1 MVMTAQQQATIL
13 NVDDYAPG
21 RYSRSRILK
30 SAGFDVIEATT
41 GSEALHLVRTRRP
54 HLVLLD
60 VNLPDITGFDVC
72 RQIKEDPATAHVL
85 VLQMSATS
93 VTLDSTL
100 TGLAAGSDGYLT
112 EPIAP
117 EELVANVN
125 ALLRLKRAEE
135 AVREAN
141 ATLRAV
147 VEALP
152 LAVIAIDAKG
162 HVMRW
167 SPAAERMFGWHEED
181 VLGRPL
187 PLVPAQQE
195 EEFRSR
201 VSMTL
206 AGHLETGFETERLR
220 RDGTLVSVS
229 VSTAPLRDAAGDIT
243 GALAI
248 IEDITE
254 RKRAERELARLY
266 AEANHAGR
274 VKDEFLATLSH
285 ELRTPM
291 NALSVWVH
299 LLRRGEVPPDRIQYA
314 LEVIERNTTAQ
325 VRLIEDILDV
335 SRIVSGKLRLQMRIV
350 DLARVVHAAIEMVR
364 PAAADRNITLSA
376 GVPGSVTVRG
386 DAQRLQQV
394 VTNLLSNAVKFTPS
408 GGRVELGLHV
418 RDSTAVL
425 EVADS
430 GAGIDPQ
437 FLPRVFERFTQADS
451 TTSRSHGGLGL
462 GLAIVRYL
470 VEAHQ
475 GSVAADSPGVG
486 RGSTFRVALPL
497 ASAAEIARASQ
508 EDGDEERVGTDR
520 DQGASGRRRPRHER
534 SVAAPVDGTR
544 RDGAYRSIGGGSD
557 GALCGRAA
565 RRRDRRHRHA
575 GRRRLH
581 AARTVTNR
589 RFRRGVPRHRRQ
601 RICERRRPRART
613 RGRLPRSSGQA
624 ARHPDADD
632 HHHPGVGGQARAQS
646 LDMYVGSD
654 FCRTRRS
661 APRRHHHT

>member
-13 NVDDYAPG
+13 NVEDYAPG

-93 VTLDSTL
+93 VTLDSKL

-167 SPAAERMFGWHEED
+167 SPAAEHMFGWHEED

-229 VSTAPLRDAAGDIT
+229 VSTAPLRDAAGEIT

-248 IEDITE
+248 IEDITG

-299 LLRRGEVPPDRIQYA
+299 LLRRGEVPPDRVQYA

-350 DLARVVHAAIEMVR
+350 DLAKVVHAAIEMVR
-364 PAAADRNITLSA
+364 PAAVDRNITLSA

-408 GGRVELGLHV
+408 GGRVELGLHI

-430 GAGIDPQ
+430 GAGIDPR

-508 EDGDEERVGTDR
+508 EDGDEERVVLTGIKVLVVDDDR
-520 DQGASGRRRPRHER
+520 DTRDLLQLLLTARGAMVRTAA
-534 SVAAPVDGTR
+534 SVAEATALFAAERPGVVIGDIGMPGEDGYMLLERLRTVDPAAAFHAIAVSG
-544 RDGAYRSIGGGSD
+544 YVSD
-557 GALCGRAA
+557 DDRARARAA
-565 RRRDRRHRHA
+565 GFHDHLAKPLDIPTLMTTITRASA
-575 GRRRLH
+575 GR
-581 AARTVTNR
+581 VNMN
-589 RFRRGVPRHRRQ
+589 VIHR
-601 RICERRRPRART
+601 
-613 RGRLPRSSGQA
+613 
-624 ARHPDADD
+624 
-632 HHHPGVGGQARAQS
+632 
-646 LDMYVGSD
+646 Y
-654 FCRTRRS
+654 
-661 APRRHHHT
+661 

>member
-93 VTLDSTL
+93 VTLDSKL

-162 HVMRW
+162 HVTRW

-220 RDGTLVSVS
+220 HDGTLVSVS

-254 RKRAERELARLY
+254 RKRAERELAGLY

-508 EDGDEERVGTDR
+508 EDGDEERVVLTGIKVLVVDDDR
-520 DQGASGRRRPRHER
+520 DTRDLLQLLLTARGAMVRTAA
-534 SVAAPVDGTR
+534 SVAEATALFAAERPGVVIGDIGMPGEDGYMLLERLRTVDSAAAFHAIAVSG
-544 RDGAYRSIGGGSD
+544 YVSD
-557 GALCGRAA
+557 DDRARARAA
-565 RRRDRRHRHA
+565 GFHDHLAKPLDIPTLMTTITRA
-575 GRRRLH
+575 SV
-581 AARTVTNR
+581 A
-589 RFRRGVPRHRRQ
+589 RRGPKV
-601 RICERRRPRART
+601 
-613 RGRLPRSSGQA
+613 
-624 ARHPDADD
+624 
-632 HHHPGVGGQARAQS
+632 
-646 LDMYVGSD
+646 
-654 FCRTRRS
+654 
-661 APRRHHHT
+661 

>member
-93 VTLDSTL
+93 VTLDSKL

-229 VSTAPLRDAAGDIT
+229 VSTAPLRDAAGEIT

-254 RKRAERELARLY
+254 RKRAERELVRLY

-299 LLRRGEVPPDRIQYA
+299 LLRRGEVPPDRIKYA

-364 PAAADRNITLSA
+364 PAAVDRNITLSA

-408 GGRVELGLHV
+408 GGHVELGLHV

-437 FLPRVFERFTQADS
+437 FLPHVFERFAQADS

-497 ASAAEIARASQ
+497 ASAAEMERASQ
-508 EDGDEERVGTDR
+508 EAGDEERVVLNGIKVLVVDDDR
-520 DQGASGRRRPRHER
+520 DTRDLLQLLLTARGARVRTAASVAEATAVFAAERPGVVVADIGMPGEDGYVLLERLRTVDSAAAFHAIAVSGYVSDDDRARARAAGFHDHLAKPLDIPTLMTTITRASVRPR
-534 SVAAPVDGTR
+534 
-544 RDGAYRSIGGGSD
+544 
-557 GALCGRAA
+557 
-565 RRRDRRHRHA
+565 
-575 GRRRLH
+575 
-581 AARTVTNR
+581 
-589 RFRRGVPRHRRQ
+589 
-601 RICERRRPRART
+601 
-613 RGRLPRSSGQA
+613 
-624 ARHPDADD
+624 
-632 HHHPGVGGQARAQS
+632 
-646 LDMYVGSD
+646 
-654 FCRTRRS
+654 
-661 APRRHHHT
+661 

>member
-13 NVDDYAPG
+13 NVDDYSPG

-93 VTLDSTL
+93 VTLDSKL

-117 EELVANVN
+117 EELVANVH

-195 EEFRSR
+195 EKFRSR
-201 VSMTL
+201 LSMTL

-220 RDGTLVSVS
+220 HDGTLVSVS

-364 PAAADRNITLSA
+364 PAAVDRNITLSA

-508 EDGDEERVGTDR
+508 EDGDEERVVLTGIKVLVVDDDR
-520 DQGASGRRRPRHER
+520 DTRDLLQLLLTARGAMVRTAA
-534 SVAAPVDGTR
+534 SVAEATALFAAERPGVVIGDIGMPGEDGYMLLERLRTVDSAAAFHAIAVSG
-544 RDGAYRSIGGGSD
+544 YVSD
-557 GALCGRAA
+557 DDRARARAA
-565 RRRDRRHRHA
+565 GFHDHLAKPLDIPTLMTTITRA
-575 GRRRLH
+575 SV
-581 AARTVTNR
+581 A
-589 RFRRGVPRHRRQ
+589 RRGPKV
-601 RICERRRPRART
+601 
-613 RGRLPRSSGQA
+613 
-624 ARHPDADD
+624 
-632 HHHPGVGGQARAQS
+632 
-646 LDMYVGSD
+646 
-654 FCRTRRS
+654 
-661 APRRHHHT
+661 

>member
-13 NVDDYAPG
+13 NVEDYAPG

-93 VTLDSTL
+93 VTLDSKL

-167 SPAAERMFGWHEED
+167 SPAAEHMFGWHEED

-229 VSTAPLRDAAGDIT
+229 VSTAPLRDAAGEIT

-254 RKRAERELARLY
+254 RKRAERELVRLY

-299 LLRRGEVPPDRIQYA
+299 LLRRGEVPPDRIKYA

-325 VRLIEDILDV
+325 VRLIKDILDV

-350 DLARVVHAAIEMVR
+350 DLAKVVHAAIEMVR
-364 PAAADRNITLSA
+364 PAAVDRNITLSA

-437 FLPRVFERFTQADS
+437 FLPHVFERFTQADS

-470 VEAHQ
+470 VEAHH
-475 GSVAADSPGVG
+475 GSVAAESPGVG

-497 ASAAEIARASQ
+497 A
-508 EDGDEERVGTDR
+508 
-520 DQGASGRRRPRHER
+520 
-534 SVAAPVDGTR
+534 
-544 RDGAYRSIGGGSD
+544 
-557 GALCGRAA
+557 
-565 RRRDRRHRHA
+565 
-575 GRRRLH
+575 
-581 AARTVTNR
+581 
-589 RFRRGVPRHRRQ
+589 
-601 RICERRRPRART
+601 
-613 RGRLPRSSGQA
+613 
-624 ARHPDADD
+624 
-632 HHHPGVGGQARAQS
+632 
-646 LDMYVGSD
+646 
-654 FCRTRRS
+654 
-661 APRRHHHT
+661 

>member
-93 VTLDSTL
+93 VTLDSKL

-229 VSTAPLRDAAGDIT
+229 VSTAPLRDAAGEIT

-248 IEDITE
+248 VEDITE

-266 AEANHAGR
+266 AEANHAGQ

-299 LLRRGEVPPDRIQYA
+299 LLRRGEVPPDRIKYA

-350 DLARVVHAAIEMVR
+350 DLAKVVHAAIEMVR
-364 PAAADRNITLSA
+364 PAAVDRNITLSA
-376 GVPGSVTVRG
+376 GVPSGSVTVRG

-437 FLPRVFERFTQADS
+437 FLPHVFERFTQADS

-470 VEAHQ
+470 VEAHH
-475 GSVAADSPGVG
+475 GSVAAESPGVG

-508 EDGDEERVGTDR
+508 EDGDEERVVLTGIKVLVVDDDR
-520 DQGASGRRRPRHER
+520 DTRDLLQLLLTARGAMVRTAA
-534 SVAAPVDGTR
+534 SVAEATALFAAERPGVVIGDIGMPGEDGYMLLERLRTVDSAAAFHAIAVSG
-544 RDGAYRSIGGGSD
+544 YVSD
-557 GALCGRAA
+557 DDRARARAA
-565 RRRDRRHRHA
+565 GFHDHLAKPLDIPTLMTTITRA
-575 GRRRLH
+575 SV
-581 AARTVTNR
+581 A
-589 RFRRGVPRHRRQ
+589 RRGPKV
-601 RICERRRPRART
+601 
-613 RGRLPRSSGQA
+613 
-624 ARHPDADD
+624 
-632 HHHPGVGGQARAQS
+632 
-646 LDMYVGSD
+646 
-654 FCRTRRS
+654 
-661 APRRHHHT
+661 

>member
-41 GSEALHLVRTRRP
+41 GSEALHLVRTRLP

-508 EDGDEERVGTDR
+508 EDGDEERVVLTGIKVLVVDDDR
-520 DQGASGRRRPRHER
+520 DTRDLLQLLLTARGAMVRTAA
-534 SVAAPVDGTR
+534 SVAEATALFAAERPGVVIGDIGMPGEDGYMLLERLRTVDSAAAFHAIAVSG
-544 RDGAYRSIGGGSD
+544 YVSD
-557 GALCGRAA
+557 DDRARARAA
-565 RRRDRRHRHA
+565 GFHDHLAKPLDIPTLMTTITRA
-575 GRRRLH
+575 SV
-581 AARTVTNR
+581 A
-589 RFRRGVPRHRRQ
+589 RRGPKV
-601 RICERRRPRART
+601 
-613 RGRLPRSSGQA
+613 
-624 ARHPDADD
+624 
-632 HHHPGVGGQARAQS
+632 
-646 LDMYVGSD
+646 
-654 FCRTRRS
+654 
-661 APRRHHHT
+661 

>member
-54 HLVLLD
+54 QLVLLD

-93 VTLDSTL
+93 VTLDSKL

-117 EELVANVN
+117 EELVANVH

-167 SPAAERMFGWHEED
+167 SPAAERMFGWREED

-195 EEFRSR
+195 EKFRSR
-201 VSMTL
+201 LSMTL

-220 RDGTLVSVS
+220 HDGTLVSVS

-508 EDGDEERVGTDR
+508 EDGDEERVVLTGIKVLVVDDDR
-520 DQGASGRRRPRHER
+520 DTRDLLQLLLTLRGAMVRTAA
-534 SVAAPVDGTR
+534 SVAEATALFAAERPGVVIGDIGMPGEDGYMLLERLRTVDSAAAFHAIAVSG
-544 RDGAYRSIGGGSD
+544 YVSD
-557 GALCGRAA
+557 DDRARARAA
-565 RRRDRRHRHA
+565 GFHDHLAKPLDIPTLMTTITRA
-575 GRRRLH
+575 SV
-581 AARTVTNR
+581 A
-589 RFRRGVPRHRRQ
+589 RRGPKV
-601 RICERRRPRART
+601 
-613 RGRLPRSSGQA
+613 
-624 ARHPDADD
+624 
-632 HHHPGVGGQARAQS
+632 
-646 LDMYVGSD
+646 
-654 FCRTRRS
+654 
-661 APRRHHHT
+661 